1 MIGYFFFVIDW
12 YKGKDKLED
21 EGWIEMVDDE
31 DSGIYLLIINNM
43 FLEDVGVYK
52 CVVENEEG

>member
-12 YKGKDKLED
+12 YKGRDKLED